1 MSLFDRFI
9 SIIAPFECLGCRR
22 EGKLLCE
29 GCASDLR
36 KIPSRCYRC
45 HKLTDTYRVCKSCRK
60 VSKLYGVHPITVYEG
75 TAKDLVGRLKFYG
88 AQSAAIEIASLF
100 LRDNLPKDA
109 YIVPIPTASSRAR
122 QRGYDQ
128 AKLIARALARSSSLP
143 YLDCLARSGQ
153 SHQVG
158 AKRAQRLKQL
168 KNAYRIKNHMDLSNK
183 NIVLIDDV
191 LTTGSTL
198 EAAAACLKIYG
209 AKRVYGQVFAQA

>member
-1 MSLFDRFI
+1 
-9 SIIAPFECLGCRR
+9 
-22 EGKLLCE
+22 
-29 GCASDLR
+29 
-36 KIPSRCYRC
+36 
-45 HKLTDTYRVCKSCRK
+45 
-60 VSKLYGVHPITVYEG
+60 VYEG

>member
-36 KIPSRCYRC
+36 KIPNRCYQC
-45 HKLTDTYRVCKSCRK
+45 HKLTDTYRVCKSCRTA
-60 VSKLYGVHPITVYEG
+60 SRLYSVQPIAVYEG
-75 TAKDLVGRLKFYG
+75 VVKDLIGRLKFYG

-100 LRDNLPKDA
+100 PQDGLPSDA
-109 YIVPIPTASSRAR
+109 YIVPIPTATSRAR

-128 AKLIARALARSSSLP
+128 AKLIARAFARSTNIS

-168 KNAYRIKNHMDLSNK
+168 KNAYRIKGRVDLSNK
-183 NIVLIDDV
+183 NIILIDDV

-198 EAAAACLKIYG
+198 EAAATCLKTNG